1 MATIRQPQEAFL
13 SDLIIANTRTFP
25 VSTRGKNISCKY
37 DYPPPYLYTKQI
49 NQNKWK
55 GKSERARMW
64 HELTALG
71 KLKKA
76 SLSLDTFHGSIME
89 RDLRLD

>member
-1 MATIRQPQEAFL
+1 
-13 SDLIIANTRTFP
+13 

-71 KLKKA
+71 KLKK
-76 SLSLDTFHGSIME
+76 S
-89 RDLRLD
+89 